1 VTISVRPLLP
11 RERDWVRAV
20 IRERWGAET
29 VAGHGVVSR
38 PDELPG
44 LVAEDDG
51 RRVGLLTYRVEGGAC
66 EIVSI
71 DALEE
76 RRGVGSA
83 LIEAVRAFGH
93 ARVWLVTTN
102 ELVGAHRF
110 YERVGFRLVAVREG
124 AAERSRLLKPEIPEV
139 AEDGTPIRD
148 ELEYE
153 YRSPRA

>member
-1 VTISVRPLLP
+1 MTISVRPLLDE
-11 RERDWVRAV
+11 ERDWVRDV

-29 VAGHGVVSR
+29 VAGHGVLSR
-38 PDELPG
+38 PADLAG

-51 RRVGLLTYRVEGGAC
+51 RRVGLLTYRVEGDAC

-71 DALEE
+71 DALEA

-83 LIEAVRAFGH
+83 LVAAVKAFGH

-102 ELVGAHRF
+102 ELAGAQRF

-124 AAERSRLLKPEIPEV
+124 AVERSRRLKPEIPAV

-153 YRSPRA
+153 YRPPRG